1 MCLFSWKYKVVNCN
15 GTLIVIGHS
24 SAADIKHFCCVGNSS
39 GGQEREHSC
48 WVATCLWTSSRF
60 LWPSDYSSYCWFR
73 CCNNLLCASSLFP
86 LCCPQSYFCCN
97 ALAKLPW
104 VKTKEFVS
112 WFVLGSCRSLAFLI
126 QVKCILLMIIVIYIH
141 ACMHHVCMYVCMY
154 DHKFRRIWIIAETF
168 SYFYSY

>member
-1 MCLFSWKYKVVNCN
+1 
-15 GTLIVIGHS
+15 
-24 SAADIKHFCCVGNSS
+24 
-39 GGQEREHSC
+39 
-48 WVATCLWTSSRF
+48 
-60 LWPSDYSSYCWFR
+60 
-73 CCNNLLCASSLFP
+73 LFP

-141 ACMHHVCMYVCMY
+141 VCMY